1 VAQLYELYKETNKPL
16 VDSESWWKFK
26 IGHLYINFVIYNFF
40 CEFLTITIWIG
51 LHIHWNTTTSV
62 VPLLT
67 WSPHVRL
74 IEGLNI
80 DQVKPKTIKL
90 AFTVSLLSTQYKRVK
105 AACLPEWTVVSASTI
120 KIQLSMLF
128 YYRADIVSSKLK
140 NCLFLTNIAQFQLK
154 LLNFNKYCSISTKSS
169 TTIAH
174 IFTLK

>member
-90 AFTVSLLSTQYKRVK
+90 AFTLIEIEQYLLKISNFSILTRR
-105 AACLPEWTVVSASTI
+105 CL
-120 KIQLSMLF
+120 LC
-128 YYRADIVSSKLK
+128 SKTT
-140 NCLFLTNIAQFQLK
+140 CLIGFL
-154 LLNFNKYCSISTKSS
+154 
-169 TTIAH
+169 
-174 IFTLK
+174 